1 MKPVTSLPKSN
12 KDIQKK
18 NTEANI
24 LNKTLTGWTEEHGPQ
39 EVQQMPT
46 HITNRA
52 DKKDKNPMIVAID
65 TEMALDKV

>member
-1 MKPVTSLPKSN
+1 M
-12 KDIQKK
+12 Q
-18 NTEANI
+18 
-24 LNKTLTGWTEEHGPQ
+24 
-39 EVQQMPT
+39 T